1 MRVEYSEDLKPIL
14 EASKDQLQIQSTF
27 FPDTEIV
34 DRYLKRGFGNAYNFD
49 QENNVNAAI

>member
-1 MRVEYSEDLKPIL
+1 MRVEYSEDLKPTL
-14 EASKDQLQIQSTF
+14 EASKNQLQIQSTF
-27 FPDTEIV
+27 FPETEIV